1 MPSTQDLIRSLPIS
15 NQLIKLGFKQCQAEL
30 EGSSNSNWGVN
41 NPVHKWSTTGY
52 CYTLAG
58 APMSWESRKQN
69 TTATFSTEAEYTAQ
83 CGAVKEAIYLRQ
95 FLNELRRPIIQP
107 TIINTD
113 STGAIALA
121 KDPVQHKR
129 SRHNRFPTNTP
140 KKRSPITLSSST
152 TCRRNK

>member
-30 EGSSNSNWGVN
+30 EGSSNSNWGDN

-52 CYTLAG
+52 CYALAG
-58 APMSWESRKQN
+58 APMSWESHKQN
-69 TTATFSTEAEYTAQ
+69 TTATSSTEAEYTVQ

-107 TIINTD
+107 TVINADNTD
-113 STGAIALA
+113 AIALA

-129 SRHNRFPTNTP
+129 SRHIDFLPLHQR
-140 KKRSPITLSSST
+140 KGR
-152 TCRRNK
+152 